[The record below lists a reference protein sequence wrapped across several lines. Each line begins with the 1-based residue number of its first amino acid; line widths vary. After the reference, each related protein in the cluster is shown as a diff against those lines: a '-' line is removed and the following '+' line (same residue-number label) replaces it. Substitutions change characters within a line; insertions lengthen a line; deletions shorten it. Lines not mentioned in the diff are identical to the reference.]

1 MRQRGRLRTR
11 EGNRLRS
18 PLFAFMALAAVIVM
32 LLGGC
37 AAGRSGSDKVED
49 IDFTVIGKN
58 EIPEELQTIIEERK
72 SGEFKLSYNNE
83 AELYIVVGYG
93 EQDCGGYSIEVPE
106 LYRTDSEI
114 VIDTNLI
121 GPQAKEGDVSYPYI
135 VVKMEYRDLPIVFK

>member
-1 MRQRGRLRTR
+1 MRQRGRRRARTR
-11 EGNRLRS
+11 IRLYS
-18 PLFAFMALAAVIVM
+18 LLLAVAVLTAM

-37 AAGRSGSDKVED
+37 AAEESGKVED

-58 EIPEELQTIIEERK
+58 EIPEELKTIIEERK

-93 EQDCGGYSIEVPE
+93 EQDCGGYSIEVPQ

-121 GPQAKEGDVSYPYI
+121 GPQVKEGDVSYPYI